1 MRSAARKP
9 ALCWARAFLLP
20 QEPGGAD
27 KFNDSGE
34 ISAWARGYVGALSS
48 RGYVQGAYGS
58 FHPRA
63 SLTRAQAVTIL
74 DNIIKGFYYQGGE
87 YTGGVDGSV
96 VVNTGGVT
104 LRDMEID
111 GDLILTEGVAPGS
124 VPLDGVTVTG
134 RVIVRGGSAALDGGR
149 LDTVIIAGTDGGA
162 VAIEMAGGASVD
174 SLEIQSGALEVT
186 GGTVSSVTV
195 TGEGASVTVGG
206 GCRVGSLTVGET
218 GAGAEIA
225 LEGGAVGTL
234 TLDGAAQ
241 VDNGGRIDRMEVNAD
256 GVILDG
262 RKPGRQV
269 VDPSVTQR
277 PVDSDGSPVSG
288 GSSGGSS
295 SGGGSSGGGGGSVTP
310 TAQEITSADAVSY
323 TLNGDLHLVTAQ
335 DFISWYMSNEGTS
348 KNVTVHTASGQQ
360 ATAAIAYLALADEN
374 SWTGAAD
381 SSATFTAT
389 LTLPEG
395 YVQPAGDPITA
406 TLTVTI
412 NAAQTKILTISS
424 VAPDTE
430 DPTAALTVTLSE
442 AVAGLQASNFT
453 VTGTGSATVDSVST
467 SDSGNTYTLALSNVV
482 AGEAQ
487 VNLTGMDGYTYRA
500 EGSQAAVTL
509 AATPVTEVTVSVAVQ
524 NPNNIPTT
532 TLKVTLS
539 EAVAGLQASNFTVT
553 GTGLATMDSV
563 STSDSGNTYT
573 LNLSGVT
580 AGEASVGLQN
590 LPKGYKMA
598 ETGNSPTVTLR
609 QAATTITNITQ
620 TAVNGGVEAASGRQL
635 QFAISPSQITG
646 TVEAGVGLNTA
657 FPGVSFSTTYPTFE
671 WYYRGSGLLNP
682 PEHNGQYLLVAELE
696 DGKITGFGQVK
707 IEGVPQR
714 IKQAAFDSNGNFEG
728 VSGMAGFSSQ
738 YYVVLSAAP
747 TSAELNQITT
757 SSTYQDVQKIFEEKR
772 VAGWTSFTETEGFG
786 KSMLGAD
793 GKCLFLVWFSNSGVA
808 VYAYATK

>member
-1 MRSAARKP
+1 M
-9 ALCWARAFLLP
+9 
-20 QEPGGAD
+20 
-27 KFNDSGE
+27 
-34 ISAWARGYVGALSS
+34 
-48 RGYVQGAYGS
+48 
-58 FHPRA
+58 
-63 SLTRAQAVTIL
+63 
-74 DNIIKGFYYQGGE
+74 
-87 YTGGVDGSV
+87 
-96 VVNTGGVT
+96 
-104 LRDMEID
+104 
-111 GDLILTEGVAPGS
+111 
-124 VPLDGVTVTG
+124 
-134 RVIVRGGSAALDGGR
+134 
-149 LDTVIIAGTDGGA
+149 
-162 VAIEMAGGASVD
+162 
-174 SLEIQSGALEVT
+174 
-186 GGTVSSVTV
+186 
-195 TGEGASVTVGG
+195 
-206 GCRVGSLTVGET
+206 
-218 GAGAEIA
+218 
-225 LEGGAVGTL
+225 
-234 TLDGAAQ
+234 
-241 VDNGGRIDRMEVNAD
+241 
-256 GVILDG
+256 
-262 RKPGRQV
+262 
-269 VDPSVTQR
+269 
-277 PVDSDGSPVSG
+277 
-288 GSSGGSS
+288 
-295 SGGGSSGGGGGSVTP
+295 
-310 TAQEITSADAVSY
+310 
-323 TLNGDLHLVTAQ
+323 
-335 DFISWYMSNEGTS
+335 
-348 KNVTVHTASGQQ
+348 
-360 ATAAIAYLALADEN
+360 
-374 SWTGAAD
+374 
-381 SSATFTAT
+381 
-389 LTLPEG
+389 
-395 YVQPAGDPITA
+395 
-406 TLTVTI
+406 
-412 NAAQTKILTISS
+412 
-424 VAPDTE
+424 
-430 DPTAALTVTLSE
+430 
-442 AVAGLQASNFT
+442 
-453 VTGTGSATVDSVST
+453 
-467 SDSGNTYTLALSNVV
+467 
-482 AGEAQ
+482 
-487 VNLTGMDGYTYRA
+487 
-500 EGSQAAVTL
+500 
-509 AATPVTEVTVSVAVQ
+509 SVAVQ

-553 GTGLATMDSV
+553 GTGLATVDSV

-609 QAATTITNITQ
+609 QAATTINNITQ